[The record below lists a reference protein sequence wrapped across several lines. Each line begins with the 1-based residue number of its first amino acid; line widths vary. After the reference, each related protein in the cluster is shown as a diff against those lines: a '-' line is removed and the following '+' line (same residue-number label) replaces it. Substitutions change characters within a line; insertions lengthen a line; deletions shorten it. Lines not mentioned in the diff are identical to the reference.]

1 MNITNFYQ
9 PQQMN
14 PEASVNTR
22 FWLQHQK
29 FTDELLAKREAER
42 QGREAAK
49 AFTAAFEKELEKLF
63 K

>member
-1 MNITNFYQ
+1 MNLTNFYQ
-9 PQQMN
+9 SQQTN
-14 PEASVNTR
+14 PEANANTN
-22 FWLQHQK
+22 FWIQRQK

-42 QGREAAK
+42 QGREAAQ

>member
-1 MNITNFYQ
+1 MNLTNFYQ
-9 PQQMN
+9 SQQT
-14 PEASVNTR
+14 NTETSTTTS
-22 FWLQHQK
+22 FWIQHQK